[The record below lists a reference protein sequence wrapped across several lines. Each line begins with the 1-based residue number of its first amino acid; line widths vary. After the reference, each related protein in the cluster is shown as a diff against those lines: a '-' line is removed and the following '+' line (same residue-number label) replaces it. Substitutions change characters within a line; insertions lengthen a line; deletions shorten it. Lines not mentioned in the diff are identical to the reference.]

1 MGLVTAAQIGDELV
15 ICMVLVSAVLP
26 CVELCDICES
36 LQPWVFPQGL
46 DDYLY
51 DRGVYGKGYSSTDP
65 VAFKIPKAS
74 EASAHFLNPTPLP
87 RGAFLKV
94 MRVCSRDWT
103 R

>member
-1 MGLVTAAQIGDELV
+1 VGLATAAQIGDELV

-65 VAFKIPKAS
+65 AAFKIPKAS
-74 EASAHFLNPTPLP
+74 EAVCLHSVNFWALRPPSLVEHF
-87 RGAFLKV
+87 
-94 MRVCSRDWT
+94 
-103 R
+103 